1 MTLAPCRRCGTRPR
15 FYPEINFWDKE
26 NGHWRFFLNYHPAI
40 YCPKCGNEECGCTL
54 NERYPEKY
62 HYRFATVRQVIG
74 QWNQRNQTCS
84 TPRGARP
91 RPEP

>member
-1 MTLAPCRRCGTRPR
+1 MTFAPCRRCGTRPR

-26 NGHWRFFLNYHPAI
+26 NGRWRFFLNYHPAI

-74 QWNQRNQTCS
+74 QWNQRNQPCS
-84 TPRGARP
+84 TPHYKGY
-91 RPEP
+91 